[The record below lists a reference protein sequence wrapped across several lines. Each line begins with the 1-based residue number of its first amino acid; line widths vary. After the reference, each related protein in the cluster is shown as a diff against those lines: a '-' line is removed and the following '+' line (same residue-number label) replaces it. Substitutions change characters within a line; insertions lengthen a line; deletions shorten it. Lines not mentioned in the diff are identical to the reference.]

1 MAGISLNLIAGSNG
15 IMERATKAAD
25 TYDEAKVKESLELSN
40 AEMLID
46 CLGGGDLTTDLYDYI
61 KERCEQNAN
70 KTAETSNGKYW
81 IDTDG
86 KFYYTDNDTN
96 RTVELGK
103 DTNGAPM
110 IIGTGNSNGGGEEQ
124 EEIKKGVGTD
134 VIKPESD
141 YGTKVNYSANGIND
155 WKVFLNDG
163 TNIYLIASD
172 YVPNSGLDCAE
183 GITTSGDYVV
193 TGNSRDGLINWMTT
207 NLYWSEYA
215 RGYIGA
221 TATGG
226 PTLEQFWASYNG
238 KYGTEYSAEYQD
250 LTSHE
255 GYSNSL
261 YFPHTSSLNNCH
273 GYWLPTPNS
282 SNANGL
288 QAIYWFGFVG
298 NNGAGDANYATRP
311 LVKLPTN
318 TVMSWKGDAWDLVE
332 KATERITPENYGDK
346 IQYSAN
352 GVEDWKI
359 FLNDGKNVYLI
370 ASDYVPNSGMTITSD
385 IYSVGGYSIYG
396 NNRDGMVNWM
406 KTEANWSN
414 YATGCEG
421 ATVTGG
427 PTIEQ
432 FLASYNGKYGTN
444 YSKEDSNL
452 FNQVLDNDILYF
464 PYTTGFNDTY
474 GQWLASNNM
483 SESNKIYSVPA
494 GNTRIDSHNYTGTKF
509 GIRPLVKL
517 PADARVVEQDGVWKI
532 RGVATTEVQIPNY
545 GDKVKYSAN
554 GVEDWKVFLNDGTNV
569 YLISS
574 ECVPISG
581 MKITAD
587 VITDEQ
593 YSVAGAGSSREGLI
607 GWMRA
612 EENWANYAS
621 GFNKATAIGG
631 PTSEQFWA
639 SYNGTYGTNYSG
651 QWVNLS
657 KIHEAKDELY
667 FPHKNK
673 ACYWLPEWASRLY
686 YRVVNIVYWDP
697 PYIGDSTY
705 SDVGTCG
712 IRPLV
717 KLPANAKA
725 SRNSDKT
732 WTFRE

>member
-1 MAGISLNLIAGSNG
+1 
-15 IMERATKAAD
+15 MERATKAAD

-61 KERCEQNAN
+61 MERCEQNAN

-110 IIGTGNSNGGGEEQ
+110 IIGTGSSSGSGEK
-124 EEIKKGVGTD
+124 EETKKGVGTD
-134 VIKPESD
+134 IIKPESD

-226 PTLEQFWASYNG
+226 PTLEQFWESYNG

-352 GVEDWKI
+352 GVEDWKV

-370 ASDYVPNSGMTITSD
+370 ASDYVPNSGMTITSEVYKNANYAINSMD
-385 IYSVGGYSIYG
+385 K
-396 NNRDGMVNWM
+396 DGFLNWL

-421 ATVTGG
+421 AIATGG
-427 PTIEQ
+427 PTLEQ
-432 FLASYNGKYGTN
+432 FWASYNGKYGTE
-444 YSKEDSNL
+444 YSSENENLASHVGYSNP
-452 FNQVLDNDILYF
+452 LYF
-464 PYTTGFNDTY
+464 SHTGNFYDTW
-474 GQWLASNNM
+474 GWWLASPN
-483 SESNKIYSVPA
+483 SDASKLASASSNGWV
-494 GNTRIDSHNYTGTKF
+494 TGEIINVGWF

-532 RGVATTEVQIPNY
+532 RGVASTEVQGFDY
-545 GDKVKYSAN
+545 GSKVKYSAN

-569 YLISS
+569 YLISTDN
-574 ECVPISG
+574 VPHSG
-581 MKITAD
+581 MNITAQVTTSGED
-587 VITDEQ
+587 II
-593 YSVAGAGSSREGLI
+593 AGAGSSREDLL
-607 GWMRA
+607 GWMQTQA
-612 EENWANYAS
+612 NWSNYAS
-621 GFNKATAIGG
+621 GFNRATAVGG
-631 PTSEQFWA
+631 PTVPQFWA
-639 SYNGTYGTNYSG
+639 SYNGKYGTSYAVEETSLRDHIG
-651 QWVNLS
+651 YQ
-657 KIHEAKDELY
+657 DTLY
-667 FPHKNK
+667 FPRQTSV
-673 ACYWLPEWASRLY
+673 AEQAGYWLIGWASRY
-686 YRVVNIVYWDP
+686 YKNVNYIDLCGAPSISAYWNA
-697 PYIGDSTY
+697 YI
-705 SDVGTCG
+705 G